1 MRFGLI
7 CAVNTA
13 PLKNANTAM
22 RDLARVTTPVGEIN
36 VLRLFLQ
43 EESMLVSWW
52 TTRFPF

>member
-13 PLKNANTAM
+13 PLKNANTAV

-43 EESMLVSWW
+43 EESMLVS
-52 TTRFPF
+52 